1 MYSDYSDRKVEDAD
15 YVEVVGDE
23 SALATSDPASGENT
37 SIVSCQEREG
47 DSLNSQDMQ
56 EDLRELVSGAVQ
68 TAQMGMDTIR
78 EVSGLYSRCVE
89 IHEHA
94 KQVEAMTKVKL
105 ANTIAK
111 FKICQDA
118 LEKTF
123 SERDKSL
130 SVFYKALD
138 KGIESGNQDLI
149 LQAMTNISGIVTK
162 SPLSEIKD
170 LCAQFDD
177 EDDDLLDF

>member
-1 MYSDYSDRKVEDAD
+1 MCSDYSDRKVEDAD
-15 YVEVVGDE
+15 YVEVTEAE
-23 SALATSDPASGENT
+23 SALATYDPASGENT
-37 SIVSCQEREG
+37 SITSSQECGEDYPESR
-47 DSLNSQDMQ
+47 DSH
-56 EDLRELVSGAVQ
+56 EDLREFVSGAVQ

-89 IHEHA
+89 LHEHT

-105 ANTIAK
+105 ANTVAK
-111 FKICQDA
+111 FKVCQDA
-118 LEKTF
+118 LEKVF

-130 SVFYKALD
+130 SGFYKALD

>member
-15 YVEVVGDE
+15 YVEVTRDE
-23 SALATSDPASGENT
+23 SALATCAPVGDEKTLVS
-37 SIVSCQEREG
+37 SCQDCEDDYPKSR
-47 DSLNSQDMQ
+47 DSH

-78 EVSGLYSRCVE
+78 EVSSLYSRCVE
-89 IHEHA
+89 LHEHT

-111 FKICQDA
+111 FKVCQDA

-130 SVFYKALD
+130 SAFYKALD

-149 LQAMTNISGIVTK
+149 LQAMTNISGVVTK
-162 SPLSEIKD
+162 SPLSDIKD